1 MFKVLL
7 SPAKSI
13 DVDALRW
20 KNPTIPQFES
30 YAEQLVFELK
40 KKSPKELGE
49 LMSISEKLA
58 DMNWTRFQNWKTVDF
73 NSEYIQPVFAFTG
86 EVFRGLD
93 ASSLNEDDINYAQ
106 ESIRVLS
113 GLYGILKPLDGILP
127 YRLEMGTKYSSNKLN
142 KNLYEFWG
150 DRITD
155 NLASELDENDTI
167 INLASQEYS
176 KVIQLRRF
184 SQPIITPIFKD
195 YKNGKLKTIMMYA
208 KKARGSMARFI
219 VQNKIDNIVDLRS
232 FNTDSYSYDEKL
244 SNDNDWVF
252 IR

>member
-20 KNPTIPQFES
+20 KNPTIPQLES

-113 GLYGILKPLDGILP
+113 GL
-127 YRLEMGTKYSSNKLN
+127 
-142 KNLYEFWG
+142 
-150 DRITD
+150 
-155 NLASELDENDTI
+155 
-167 INLASQEYS
+167 
-176 KVIQLRRF
+176 
-184 SQPIITPIFKD
+184 
-195 YKNGKLKTIMMYA
+195 
-208 KKARGSMARFI
+208 MAF
-219 VQNKIDNIVDLRS
+219 
-232 FNTDSYSYDEKL
+232 
-244 SNDNDWVF
+244 
-252 IR
+252 